1 MEKLGYKM
9 TASSLMASN
18 AVIVNEGSGVL
29 VNAMTQDYSYVLTA
43 KHVLAKS
50 DSENIVTNQYGRS
63 LRVYGVLVG
72 QEEHC
77 DCAVIKI
84 EHVPAVAQQS
94 FPAIALPNSAS
105 LKFVGFPGTERQ
117 SSTPLKIYDG
127 HVTDVRG
134 ELISFTIEGSPAK
147 TAIDGMSGG
156 GMYYIVNE
164 YPFLV
169 GVEFGMDSIRQDLQ
183 YGRIQ
188 CESLISFEEII
199 NLNSAAPMV
208 PAYLECF
215 SRLKEY
221 IFDFNVVDKNRVLNL
236 KSALNTF
243 ADELIEQGMPPPFEL
258 MSKYKADLLVGPYQV
273 DDVKNKD
280 LWVAYFEF
288 LIICAILDNV
298 SIANGSYIESL
309 ERRRRILY
317 TPDGSNWV
325 GKLDLILKVARKLLD
340 KNGIVI
346 VTSPENGAELLPDD
360 FEVDRVIRNIARIA
374 NSGPL
379 APIDQV
385 EQEMY
390 KSFVL
395 THLEGLRKKCVIN
408 KERVYAEVEAGLEQ
422 LQTFKESFNE
432 FIK

>member
-1 MEKLGYKM
+1 
-9 TASSLMASN
+9 
-18 AVIVNEGSGVL
+18 
-29 VNAMTQDYSYVLTA
+29 
-43 KHVLAKS
+43 
-50 DSENIVTNQYGRS
+50 
-63 LRVYGVLVG
+63 
-72 QEEHC
+72 
-77 DCAVIKI
+77 
-84 EHVPAVAQQS
+84 
-94 FPAIALPNSAS
+94 
-105 LKFVGFPGTERQ
+105 
-117 SSTPLKIYDG
+117 
-127 HVTDVRG
+127 
-134 ELISFTIEGSPAK
+134 
-147 TAIDGMSGG
+147 
-156 GMYYIVNE
+156 
-164 YPFLV
+164 
-169 GVEFGMDSIRQDLQ
+169 
-183 YGRIQ
+183 
-188 CESLISFEEII
+188 
-199 NLNSAAPMV
+199 
-208 PAYLECF
+208 
-215 SRLKEY
+215 Y
-221 IFDFNVVDKNRVLNL
+221 IFNFNVIDKNRVLNL
-236 KSALNTF
+236 KSALNIF
-243 ADELIEQGMPPPFEL
+243 ADELIDQGMPPPFEL
-258 MSKYKADLLVGPYQV
+258 MSKYKTDLLVGPCQV
-273 DDVKNKD
+273 DVVKNKD

-298 SIANGSYIESL
+298 SIANSSYIESL

-346 VTSPENGAELLPDD
+346 VASPEHGAELLPDN

-408 KERVYAEVEAGLEQ
+408 KERVYAEVEAGLDQ